1 MRKKGSLRRLVVD
14 ETTTY
19 LWSVRHRHGDGRPC
33 EEVVGLLR
41 DGRRTRIVF
50 REGPGRV
57 VEGGYQPGGCVS
69 DEHGNGLNLNE
80 PGSIRALVD
89 EATRRGLLPRARE
102 QEVDG
107 WELLP
112 AAAVS
117 RAASAAPT
125 APPGTPPHP

>member
-14 ETTTY
+14 ETTTC

-50 REGPGRV
+50 REGPGRA
-57 VEGGYQPGGCVS
+57 VEGGYQPGGYVS

-80 PGSIRALVD
+80 PGWGSPHAFEGSGGVRALVD
-89 EATRRGLLPRARE
+89 EATRRGLLPGPRE

-112 AAAVS
+112 AAAGR
-117 RAASAAPT
+117 RAV
-125 APPGTPPHP
+125 G

>member
-19 LWSVRHRHGDGRPC
+19 LWSVRHRHGQGRPC

-50 REGPGRV
+50 RAGPGRA
-57 VEGGYQPGGCVS
+57 VEGGYQPGGYVS

-80 PGSIRALVD
+80 PGSVRALVD
-89 EATRRGLLPRARE
+89 EAAGRGLLPGPRE

-107 WELLP
+107 WTLLP
-112 AAAVS
+112 GAAAR
-117 RAASAAPT
+117 RAA
-125 APPGTPPHP
+125 G